1 MSAAAR
7 TAALK
12 AAFRGAD
19 ASVSVYGADV
29 RLSVLRCSQTVADA
43 ARRWAWSASD
53 EPGTARRW
61 GTHAAHALLYS
72 TFLSGEERVIARCGG
87 AYVEV
92 IAVGEVRGFVGG
104 AGAGALSA
112 ADALHVEKVI
122 YNAAVPHVS
131 SVPSVGDA
139 HVDWQRFYSS
149 SEQVPTFSVVEVDA
163 AVGGF
168 GGGGS
173 EGQLLAPP
181 PFVGGLIVQAL
192 PPREGADG
200 ARGAEGVARVRALW
214 ESGELPPLDSIAG
227 AREGPVEFLRHVAG
241 AAALTLPSDDAAV
254 ARRRVGFYCRCT
266 TAGFAA
272 RLGALGTET
281 LVEMRDDGGC
291 ALTCE
296 MCNEPHHV
304 SADVLDALVT
314 AQVTA

>member
-1 MSAAAR
+1 MSN

-19 ASVSVYGADV
+19 ASVCVFGADV

-53 EPGTARRW
+53 EPATARRW
-61 GTHAAHALLYS
+61 GAHAAHALLYS

-104 AGAGALSA
+104 AGAGALSV

-122 YNAAVPHVS
+122 YNSAVPHVS

-149 SEQVPTFSVVEVDA
+149 SEQVQTFSAVEVNA
-163 AVGGF
+163 AVGS
-168 GGGGS
+168 GGA
-173 EGQLLAPP
+173 EEQVLAPP

-192 PPREGADG
+192 PPSEGADG
-200 ARGAEGVARVRALW
+200 ARGAEGVARVRELW
-214 ESGELPPLDSIAG
+214 ENGELPPLESIAG
-227 AREGPVEFLRHVAG
+227 TREGPADFLRHVAG
-241 AAALTLPSDDAAV
+241 AAALAIPSDAAAA

-266 TAGFAA
+266 TAGFAE
-272 RLGALGTET
+272 RLGALETET
-281 LVEMRDDGGC
+281 LVEMRDEGGC

-304 SADVLDALVT
+304 SADALDALIT